1 VTGQILCGEL
11 LVKIP
16 GGERIKIEYFI
27 GFADVDV
34 SLTAFTRA
42 ERQYRR

>member
-1 VTGQILCGEL
+1 L

-34 SLTAFTRA
+34 SLAAFTCA
-42 ERQYRR
+42 EQQYLR